1 MLQYPEP
8 STPENSGGLT
18 AVRLEGPTLLQ
29 RLSTKVCYSRVTGSI
44 ARQTTK
50 EPQKDVPLQKAVG
63 TVVDVA
69 VYETLLY
76 RVFQKECQK

>member
-18 AVRLEGPTLLQ
+18 AVRLEGPTLQ
-29 RLSTKVCYSRVTGSI
+29 RLSTKVCHSRVTGSI

-69 VYETLLY
+69 VYETLL
-76 RVFQKECQK
+76 